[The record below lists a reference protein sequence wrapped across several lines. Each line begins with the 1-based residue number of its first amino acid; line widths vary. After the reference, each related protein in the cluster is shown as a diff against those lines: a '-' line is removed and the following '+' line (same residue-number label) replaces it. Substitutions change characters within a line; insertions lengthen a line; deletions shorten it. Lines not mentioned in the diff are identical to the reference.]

1 MRLTFEGTVVE
12 LGIDYDIAGHV
23 RNGMLIDCEGA
34 RLIFVEMPPEQLRR
48 MPLYAA
54 LDVTIEVQAL
64 RRDAPPVPMDDARD
78 AARYRYLRDSPHF
91 NRDLGRLEW
100 YLPWYT
106 GHETKTKAERLGQ
119 SIDEA
124 MKERR

>member
-23 RNGMLIDCEGA
+23 HNGMLIDCAGA

-54 LDVTIEVQAL
+54 LDVTIEVQAAL

-91 NRDLGRLEW
+91 NIGRL
-100 YLPWYT
+100 LD
-106 GHETKTKAERLGQ
+106 Q